1 MRPRAA
7 RLTLVAALVLAGP
20 AGAASPKNPF
30 TLKGG
35 EQLIFSV
42 DIADGKVTLGT
53 PRLVKLGAA
62 EPKDGEISVGLTP
75 RDKELYS
82 QIVVTERTSKPIA
95 FVATGHIGEVVIDER
110 EVEGK
115 LGATYQQHIGGVSWT
130 VVLHDFTLQPPPP
143 DEKPP
148 ELKPSE

>member
-1 MRPRAA
+1 MGSRSA
-7 RLTLVAALVLAGP
+7 RLALVAVVLSSGP
-20 AGAASPKNPF
+20 AGAASQKNPF

-35 EQLIFSV
+35 EQLIFSA
-42 DIADGKVTLGT
+42 DIADGKVALGT
-53 PRLVKLGAA
+53 PRLAKLGSA

-95 FVATGHIGEVVIDER
+95 FVATGHIGEIVIDER

-130 VVLHDFTLQPPPP
+130 VVLHDFTIQPPPP
-143 DEKPP
+143 EEKPP
-148 ELKPSE
+148 ELKTSE